1 MTAGGG
7 GPGGG
12 HPVLFY
18 DDRCGF
24 CSATVRFVLRH
35 ETAYALRFASV
46 HGPLAA
52 RVLPGAGHA
61 SDDTVV
67 WYDPANDRVRVRSD
81 AALEIAR
88 YLGGAWR
95 IAAIGRVVP
104 RFIRD
109 GLYDL
114 VARHRHRL
122 PIGKDACIVLPVDAR
137 SRFLD

>member
-7 GPGGG
+7 GPAGG

-24 CSATVRFVLRH
+24 CSATVRFVLKH
-35 ETAYALRFASV
+35 ETAHDLRFASV

-52 RVLPGAGHA
+52 RVLGSAGPGSAD
-61 SDDTVV
+61 SVV
-67 WYDPANDRVRVRSD
+67 WYDPMDHSVRVRSD
-81 AALEIAR
+81 ATLEIAR

-95 IAAIGRVVP
+95 VAAIGGVVP

-122 PIGKDACIVLPVDAR
+122 SFADDECLVPPVDVR
-137 SRFLD
+137 SRFLG